1 MSKLYIFGIGG
12 TGSRVIKS
20 LTMLLASGIDCRVD
34 TIVPIIVDRDMS
46 NKDLSRTQK
55 LIENYIEVHNIAE
68 TKGENRFFKTNI
80 ELLNGEL
87 CLQLKD
93 NTQKFED
100 FIGRGTMSENNKAL
114 VDILFSKE
122 TLCMDMTVGFQG
134 NPNVGSVVLNQ
145 FDDSDVFKFFAKD
158 FKKGDSIFII
168 SSIFGGTGASG
179 FPLLRRI
186 LQTPNVQDT
195 NGIPL
200 NNWGL
205 INNAPMGAVSVLPYF
220 IVASATDESLV
231 DSDTFIDK
239 ARAALSYYKTE
250 DKKLD
255 TLYYIADR
263 RTTLYEHNKGGDA
276 QKNNAHFVELAAA
289 LAVLDFV
296 NQESKNIHRN
306 DEGKIQQTTY
316 KEFGIRSD
324 ESEINFDDLSDE
336 TRTLLVNPLTR
347 FLLFR
352 NYMTSVFDNQYKYQP
367 YAHKRFT
374 GTFRKND
381 VIQKLEVVQ
390 ACFYEWL
397 VEMGEQAHRF
407 IPFNLTYPPSALD
420 FVKGDIVYVRPKNF
434 WDRLRYKNWGVV
446 DNELNRQIGK
456 VDKSLKKEEVF
467 IELFYRMSA
476 SIIQYGNQN
485 HGK

>member
-20 LTMLLASGIDCRVD
+20 LTMLLASGVDCGVD

-46 NKDLSRTQK
+46 NKDLSRTK
-55 LIENYIEVHNIAE
+55 LLIEDYITVHKITE
-68 TKGENRFFKTNI
+68 TKGKNRFFKTNI

-145 FDDSDVFKFFAKD
+145 FDDSDVFKSFAKD

-186 LQTPNVQDT
+186 LQTPNVQGADGKT
-195 NGIPL
+195 L
-200 NNWGL
+200 DNWGL
-205 INNAPMGAVSVLPYF
+205 INNARMGAVSVLPYF

-263 RTTLYEHNKGGDA
+263 QTTLYEHNKGGDA

-289 LAVLDFV
+289 LAALDFV
-296 NQESKNIHRN
+296 NPDKENKNIHR
-306 DEGKIQQTTY
+306 DEEGKIQQTTY
-316 KEFGIRSD
+316 KEFGIRSNV
-324 ESEINFDDLSDE
+324 SEINFDDLSDD
-336 TRTLLVNPLTR
+336 TRALLVNPLSR

-352 NYMTSVFDNQYKYQP
+352 NYMEFVFDNQHEHQP
-367 YAHKRFT
+367 YAHKQ
-374 GTFRKND
+374 FRGDFRQTD
-381 VIQKLEVVQ
+381 VVRKLETVQ

-397 VEMGEQAHRF
+397 KEMGEQTRRF
-407 IPFNLTYPPSALD
+407 VPFNLTSSNALD
-420 FVKGDIVYVRPKNF
+420 FVKGDAKQYVRSKSV
-434 WDRLRYKNWGVV
+434 RYKDWAVV
-446 DNELNRQIGK
+446 DNELNRQIKK
-456 VDKSLKKEEVF
+456 VSKSLEKEKVF
-467 IELFYRMSA
+467 IELFYRMSE
-476 SIIQYGNQN
+476 SLIQYES
-485 HGK
+485 